1 MWIILLKISTIWLLL
16 LLAYF
21 ILLSKE
27 KAPHWNRTF
36 LWLALMSG
44 IAIPFIENPFLSV
57 QPAVQAVTQ
66 VIAPVNNLTEDNSPI
81 SVTAATNNEA
91 SIWDWTTLVTYLW
104 LAGAAFQAFLLLRNA
119 GQLYFLKK
127 FSTKNQHPIA
137 TYYSNK
143 NTPAAFSF
151 AQLIYLPEVTYAG
164 KDLYLILQHEQQH
177 AQHKH
182 WIDNTLL
189 ELLQIV
195 FWFHPLFYTF
205 KQQIKLVHE
214 YEVDQQ
220 IDAADQYQYAQL
232 LLAQNNK
239 AYTDKLIHTF
249 NFSPLKK
256 RIAMMTNT
264 KKVSTWKYFLALPA
278 IALCLGLMSAGAGS
292 DQRIRKG
299 NITTFSGNTL
309 KWGSGESVIIEVT
322 DPITNEK
329 IKKSVK
335 QGEQIL
341 KVNGHEVTQGTLL
354 NMNSGT
360 LVFTSPEIEIIYK
373 NIQLALKQNK
383 AEFPKNI
390 AFLQIDN
397 LVLDKDMNV
406 YYYDVRTSSTNP
418 TDTILSGLNKSA
430 AANQVVDKLLKNKK
444 LINPGNI
451 KLDKNYYLLKAWEGF
466 QPIKLQFN

>member
-1 MWIILLKISTIWLLL
+1 
-16 LLAYF
+16 
-21 ILLSKE
+21 
-27 KAPHWNRTF
+27 
-36 LWLALMSG
+36 
-44 IAIPFIENPFLSV
+44 
-57 QPAVQAVTQ
+57 
-66 VIAPVNNLTEDNSPI
+66 
-81 SVTAATNNEA
+81 
-91 SIWDWTTLVTYLW
+91 
-104 LAGAAFQAFLLLRNA
+104 
-119 GQLYFLKK
+119 
-127 FSTKNQHPIA
+127 
-137 TYYSNK
+137 
-143 NTPAAFSF
+143 
-151 AQLIYLPEVTYAG
+151 
-164 KDLYLILQHEQQH
+164 
-177 AQHKH
+177 
-182 WIDNTLL
+182 
-189 ELLQIV
+189 
-195 FWFHPLFYTF
+195 
-205 KQQIKLVHE
+205 
-214 YEVDQQ
+214 
-220 IDAADQYQYAQL
+220 
-232 LLAQNNK
+232 
-239 AYTDKLIHTF
+239 
-249 NFSPLKK
+249 
-256 RIAMMTNT
+256 MTNT